1 MAETEPYLFTPGAT
15 PLLVSLPHASS
26 FIPGALGRRMT
37 GAALPAPDTDWH
49 VARLY
54 DFAAGL
60 GAGVLTATHS
70 RYVVDLN
77 RDPAGCALYAGR
89 DNTELCPL
97 ATFDNAPIYRPGEA
111 PDEAEIGD
119 RIRLHWRPYHDR
131 LRRELDRLLAAHGV
145 AILFEGHT
153 IRSKVPRFFD
163 GTLADL
169 NFGTDNGRSAAAG
182 LRTRA
187 YSVLERSPF
196 EAVLDGRFTGGF
208 ITRTYGNPA
217 GRVHA
222 LQLELTWQN
231 YMDETPPFAW
241 RPDRA
246 DALRPVLRALL
257 QDLLRWAALPRN
269 DR

>member
-1 MAETEPYLFTPGAT
+1 MAETEPYLFTPGTT

-26 FIPGALGRRMT
+26 FIPDALGRRMT
-37 GAALPAPDTDWH
+37 DAALVVADTDWH

-60 GAGVLTATHS
+60 GAGVLTATRS

-77 RDPAGCALYAGR
+77 RDPGGGALYAGR
-89 DNTELCPL
+89 DNTEVCPRT
-97 ATFDNAPIYRPGEA
+97 TFDHAPIYRPGEA

-131 LRRELDRLLAAHGV
+131 LAGELERLRAAFGV

-153 IRSKVPRFFD
+153 IRSRVPRFFD

-169 NFGTDNGRSAAAG
+169 NLGTDDGRSAAAG
-182 LRTRA
+182 LRTLA
-187 YSVLERSPF
+187 FAVLELSPY

-208 ITRTYGNPA
+208 ITRKYGNPA
-217 GRVHA
+217 ERVHA
-222 LQLELTWQN
+222 LQLELTWRN

-241 RPDRA
+241 RPDKA
-246 DALRPVLRALL
+246 DALQPVLRALL
-257 QDLLRWAALPRN
+257 QELLRWAALYRN
-269 DR
+269 GH